1 MFPFDFPRFWL
12 ILFFLLL
19 LLLLHLS
26 NYRDLSVLKSRDSLR
41 ASIPRV
47 CMTPIQ
53 LHVRFR
59 FSDQVHATNHEGENE
74 IFIHA
79 SLLGYPYM
87 SLLII
92 DCVHTFS
99 LENYLPAKFFFHSI
113 VLKTFRFPF
122 LVFTRIS
129 PAFCIILF
137 L

>member
-1 MFPFDFPRFWL
+1 MFPLDFPRFWL
-12 ILFFLLL
+12 ILSFFLLL
-19 LLLLHLS
+19 LLLPPHLS

-41 ASIPRV
+41 ASIPRCV
-47 CMTPIQ
+47 CMIPIQ

-59 FSDQVHATNHEGENE
+59 FSDQVQHATNHEGENE

-99 LENYLPAKFFFHSI
+99 LENYLPAN
-113 VLKTFRFPF
+113 
-122 LVFTRIS
+122 
-129 PAFCIILF
+129 LF
-137 L
+137 SSS